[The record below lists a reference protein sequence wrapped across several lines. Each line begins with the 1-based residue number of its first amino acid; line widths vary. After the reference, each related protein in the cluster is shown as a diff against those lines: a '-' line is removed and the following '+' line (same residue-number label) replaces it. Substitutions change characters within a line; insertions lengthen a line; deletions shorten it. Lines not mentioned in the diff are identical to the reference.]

1 MNAAYSST
9 KLAAWAAVALAAEL
23 TLLERWSVMGARAE
37 ALLALACFAA
47 LFAKE
52 PRQALSACWVIGA
65 LKDVAS
71 AGPLGLHALL
81 FVAAGWVV
89 LQVRAVLFPESP
101 LTQLAVAFIA
111 TCWVHAAAAAA
122 VAVSAGGIP
131 LGVVAVK
138 TLLSALLTAV
148 LTPFLLALLRG
159 ARWVL
164 R

>member
-1 MNAAYSST
+1 VNGRYSTT
-9 KLAAWAAVALAAEL
+9 KLVAWAAVLLAAEL
-23 TLLERWSVMGARAE
+23 TLFERWSVKGARAE

-52 PRQALSACWVIGA
+52 PRQALLACWIIGL

-89 LQVRAVLFPESP
+89 LQVRTVLFPESP

-111 TCWVHAAAAAA
+111 TCWVNAAAAAA
-122 VAVSAGGIP
+122 VALSAGTIP
-131 LGVVAVK
+131 FGVVAAK

-148 LTPFLLALLRG
+148 LTPFLLATFTHV
-159 ARWVL
+159 RWMV